1 MQDEQRDASPL
12 EEGTDHIAHTSQA
25 AYAAAAAAKAGQPQR
40 GRQPERHWQD
50 HWEQL

>member
-25 AYAAAAAAKAGQPQR
+25 AYAAAAAAKR
-40 GRQPERHWQD
+40 GSRSGGGNRNGIGII